1 MATRARS
8 CGRFRRSWW
17 AWREGGA
24 GWSGGGEGARPRR
37 ACGRWVGG
45 GRRGVREAAG
55 VAVPPLQPP
64 GVGVRVMMSISTGRT
79 GGGEEGSDAGDGRR
93 WHCQERTPSDPRPAP
108 HAHIPRF
115 PARLGGPAAGP
126 TGPPSPPPPP
136 PPPPTA
142 MAGRLTAQQR
152 ERVAA
157 FRSATGASERV
168 AAQFLAAHGWALN
181 ASVNAL
187 YESGGSGGGS
197 KRAPSA
203 ATLGALFASYAD
215 EDDPDVMRAE
225 GVARFCEDLKVGGQG
240 GGRGEGGWAQA
251 RRTHRTAPLRPI
263 ACFRGRPRPL
273 PPPPHLAPAPR
284 SIPLTPSSWSSA
296 TTSGPRSRASSRRRS
311 SLGAWPAWAAS
322 PPPTCGPPC
331 PGCVPP

>member
-1 MATRARS
+1 MAVPGAHPERPTTRPARAHPPFP
-8 CGRFRRSWW
+8 RPPR
-17 AWREGGA
+17 
-24 GWSGGGEGARPRR
+24 GARRR
-37 ACGRWVGG
+37 PDRSAQP
-45 GRRGVREAAG
+45 
-55 VAVPPLQPP
+55 PPL
-64 GVGVRVMMSISTGRT
+64 
-79 GGGEEGSDAGDGRR
+79 
-93 WHCQERTPSDPRPAP
+93 
-108 HAHIPRF
+108 
-115 PARLGGPAAGP
+115 
-126 TGPPSPPPPP
+126 P

-142 MAGRLTAQQR
+142 MAGRLSAQQR

-197 KRAPSA
+197 KRAPSV

-225 GVARFCEDLKVGGQG
+225 GVAHFCEDLKVGGQG

-251 RRTHRTAPLRPI
+251 RRTRRTAPLRPI

-273 PPPPHLAPAPR
+273 PPPPHLVPAPR